1 MEETCEGLGT
11 SQTSVS
17 PSPGPKDSIS
27 SVHSLTERRNGEF
40 AERDCQYT
48 DTISLDFLNS
58 FLDVDKSLPISGS
71 QDTGQSRT
79 NKYSDVSALK
89 SVCKSYNVRFS
100 TISRLYFV
108 FSMWMKTVLNFLY
121 AT

>member
-1 MEETCEGLGT
+1 MEKTCEGPSA

-17 PSPGPKDSIS
+17 PCP
-27 SVHSLTERRNGEF
+27 VHFLTERRDGEF
-40 AERDCQYT
+40 AERDYQYA
-48 DTISLDFLNS
+48 DKISLDFLNS

-71 QDTGQSRT
+71 QDTGQRRT

-89 SVCKSYNVRFS
+89 SVYNSYNVRFL
-100 TISRLYFV
+100 TISRVYFV